1 MQTRSTSWSKART
14 RTTILAFYV
23 GVVLIDGCK
32 DEPTPPVQT
41 ECRPNQFR
49 ECEAEC
55 GRGVEQCVE
64 PGLWNGCVC
73 VVLDASLPDRRPGPD
88 ANEAGGA
95 TDASADSGDREAGDA
110 TGDAAEGGSDAADSD
125 ALDPGPG

>member
-41 ECRPNQFR
+41 DCRPNQFR

-73 VVLDASLPDRRPGPD
+73 VVLDASLPDRRPGP
-88 ANEAGGA
+88 EAGGA
-95 TDASADSGDREAGDA
+95 TDASGDSGDREAGDA